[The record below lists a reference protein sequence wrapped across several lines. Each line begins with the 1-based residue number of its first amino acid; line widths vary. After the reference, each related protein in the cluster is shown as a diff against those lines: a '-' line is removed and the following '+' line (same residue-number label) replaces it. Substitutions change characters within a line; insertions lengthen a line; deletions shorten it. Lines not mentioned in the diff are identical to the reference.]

1 MRPQSIQ
8 KCVCSCARS
17 FAFQTAAIDFVA
29 LPAVA
34 LFEKSSLELPTFEVP
49 ENVNN
54 TLFRVGFCI

>member
-1 MRPQSIQ
+1 M
-8 KCVCSCARS
+8 CSCARS